1 MEDLIKKVSYLKG
14 YADGLDLSPKS
25 DEGKLIIKLLDV
37 MSEMAD
43 TIEELNSRVDDVE
56 DVVDEL
62 DDCVLEIADDLYGD
76 DEYDDYDDDDD
87 DDYIDDYDDDDYDSD
102 GNDYFEIQCPNCGE
116 DVMIDFDM
124 IDDDNAIVCPN
135 CHEEIEL
142 EFDCDCDDDGAFV
155 AEKKNL
161 KLKFRGSENQRII
174 NVKKS
179 LEDKTVTELTE
190 REYDEY

>member
-62 DDCVLEIADDLYGD
+62 DDCGLAAAAL
-76 DEYDDYDDDDD
+76 
-87 DDYIDDYDDDDYDSD
+87 S
-102 GNDYFEIQCPNCGE
+102 GE
-116 DVMIDFDM
+116 QDKFPRFHRKGAVPKAWRLLALISIGHMVK
-124 IDDDNAIVCPN
+124 DN
-135 CHEEIEL
+135 H
-142 EFDCDCDDDGAFV
+142 
-155 AEKKNL
+155 
-161 KLKFRGSENQRII
+161 GSTPLQQIPPTQRAR
-174 NVKKS
+174 NS
-179 LEDKTVTELTE
+179 SVTTTS
-190 REYDEY
+190 

>member
-62 DDCVLEIADDLYGD
+62 DDCGLAAAAL
-76 DEYDDYDDDDD
+76 
-87 DDYIDDYDDDDYDSD
+87 S
-102 GNDYFEIQCPNCGE
+102 GE
-116 DVMIDFDM
+116 QDKF
-124 IDDDNAIVCPN
+124 PRF
-135 CHEEIEL
+135 HRK
-142 EFDCDCDDDGAFV
+142 GAV
-155 AEKKNL
+155 PKAWRLLALISIGHMVKANHGSTPLQQIPPTQRAKN
-161 KLKFRGSENQRII
+161 S
-174 NVKKS
+174 S
-179 LEDKTVTELTE
+179 VTTTSWM
-190 REYDEY
+190 

>member
-62 DDCVLEIADDLYGD
+62 DDCV
-76 DEYDDYDDDDD
+76 
-87 DDYIDDYDDDDYDSD
+87 
-102 GNDYFEIQCPNCGE
+102 
-116 DVMIDFDM
+116 
-124 IDDDNAIVCPN
+124 
-135 CHEEIEL
+135 
-142 EFDCDCDDDGAFV
+142 FV
-155 AEKKNL
+155 HCCN
-161 KLKFRGSENQRII
+161 KFNVFRTQHSRCARRTIRIP
-174 NVKKS
+174 
-179 LEDKTVTELTE
+179 
-190 REYDEY
+190 

>member
-76 DEYDDYDDDDD
+76 DEYDDYDDDD
-87 DDYIDDYDDDDYDSD
+87 
-102 GNDYFEIQCPNCGE
+102 
-116 DVMIDFDM
+116 
-124 IDDDNAIVCPN
+124 NAIVCPN

-142 EFDCDCDDDGAFV
+142 EFDCDCDDDDCDCGH
-155 AEKKNL
+155 EH
-161 KLKFRGSENQRII
+161 
-174 NVKKS
+174 
-179 LEDKTVTELTE
+179 
-190 REYDEY
+190 

>member
-124 IDDDNAIVCPN
+124 IIFTYRFANKNASIVILY
-135 CHEEIEL
+135 H
-142 EFDCDCDDDGAFV
+142 
-155 AEKKNL
+155 
-161 KLKFRGSENQRII
+161 FRVWRIRRT
-174 NVKKS
+174 N
-179 LEDKTVTELTE
+179 TLTH
-190 REYDEY
+190 

>member
-87 DDYIDDYDDDDYDSD
+87 DD
-102 GNDYFEIQCPNCGE
+102 
-116 DVMIDFDM
+116 
-124 IDDDNAIVCPN
+124 
-135 CHEEIEL
+135 
-142 EFDCDCDDDGAFV
+142 
-155 AEKKNL
+155 
-161 KLKFRGSENQRII
+161 
-174 NVKKS
+174 
-179 LEDKTVTELTE
+179 
-190 REYDEY
+190 

>member
-62 DDCVLEIADDLYGD
+62 AY
-76 DEYDDYDDDDD
+76 
-87 DDYIDDYDDDDYDSD
+87 
-102 GNDYFEIQCPNCGE
+102 
-116 DVMIDFDM
+116 
-124 IDDDNAIVCPN
+124 
-135 CHEEIEL
+135 
-142 EFDCDCDDDGAFV
+142 
-155 AEKKNL
+155 L
-161 KLKFRGSENQRII
+161 KLPTICTVTMSMTIMMTMTTMII
-174 NVKKS
+174 S
-179 LEDKTVTELTE
+179 TIMMTMITTVTEMIILKFNVLTAVKTL
-190 REYDEY
+190 

>member
-87 DDYIDDYDDDDYDSD
+87 DA
-102 GNDYFEIQCPNCGE
+102 
-116 DVMIDFDM
+116 DFLLSPQER
-124 IDDDNAIVCPN
+124 A
-135 CHEEIEL
+135 EIE
-142 EFDCDCDDDGAFV
+142 
-155 AEKKNL
+155 
-161 KLKFRGSENQRII
+161 S
-174 NVKKS
+174 
-179 LEDKTVTELTE
+179 E
-190 REYDEY
+190 REDEAEDAFTRFCDN

>member
-62 DDCVLEIADDLYGD
+62 DDCV
-76 DEYDDYDDDDD
+76 
-87 DDYIDDYDDDDYDSD
+87 
-102 GNDYFEIQCPNCGE
+102 
-116 DVMIDFDM
+116 
-124 IDDDNAIVCPN
+124 
-135 CHEEIEL
+135 
-142 EFDCDCDDDGAFV
+142 FV
-155 AEKKNL
+155 HCCN
-161 KLKFRGSENQRII
+161 NI
-174 NVKKS
+174 NSFV
-179 LEDKTVTELTE
+179 LNIPAAP
-190 REYDEY
+190 